1 MSCFNSGYGKYD
13 ARSGIIQ
20 YAEWTDSEGARL
32 LEQLLNGQPVEVG
45 ELIPKGSS
53 VDLVVGDGLGRQDFE
68 APDLQR
74 FPFGGWFPLLSVQH
88 RPASRTAAPP

>member
-32 LEQLLNGQPVEVG
+32 LEQLF
-45 ELIPKGSS
+45 S
-53 VDLVVGDGLGRQDFE
+53 DLKNVLTDILGVAVLAQVVHY
-68 APDLQR
+68 A
-74 FPFGGWFPLLSVQH
+74 
-88 RPASRTAAPP
+88 